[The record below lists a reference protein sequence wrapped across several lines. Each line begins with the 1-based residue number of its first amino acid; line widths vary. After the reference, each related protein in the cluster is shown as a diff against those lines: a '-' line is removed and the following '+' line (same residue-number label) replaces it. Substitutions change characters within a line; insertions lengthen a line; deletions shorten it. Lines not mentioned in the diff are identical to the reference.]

1 MICTDCGLHMKTD
14 AARRCRTCQKKRFG
28 DQTRKHGT
36 AKLNG
41 WKRATALLARL
52 GL

>member
-1 MICTDCGLHMKTD
+1 MKTD
-14 AARRCRTCQKKRFG
+14 AARRCRTCMRKRFG
-28 DQTRKHGT
+28 NHARKRSG